1 MEKIA
6 LNEKYLLS
14 LSEASVY
21 FGVGIKR
28 MRSIAES
35 NEGNFTVRL
44 GRKYLVIRSRAEAW
58 LNGDE
63 EIYYFDNG
71 SGKTESVPLR
81 LTSVSRYF
89 LPFLT

>member
-14 LSEASVY
+14 VPEASEY

-44 GRKYLVIRSRAEAW
+44 GGKYLIIRSRLEAW
-58 LNGDE
+58 FDGKAIKIDNKNAELN
-63 EIYYFDNG
+63 
-71 SGKTESVPLR
+71 K
-81 LTSVSRYF
+81 
-89 LPFLT
+89 

>member
-14 LSEASVY
+14 LSEASVN

-44 GRKYLVIRSRAEAW
+44 GGKYLVIRSRVEAW
-58 LNGDE
+58 
-63 EIYYFDNG
+63 FD
-71 SGKTESVPLR
+71 GKAEKINSIDNNP
-81 LTSVSRYF
+81 
-89 LPFLT
+89 

>member
-14 LSEASVY
+14 LSEASVN

-44 GRKYLVIRSRAEAW
+44 G
-58 LNGDE
+58 
-63 EIYYFDNG
+63 
-71 SGKTESVPLR
+71 GK
-81 LTSVSRYF
+81 
-89 LPFLT
+89 